1 MRCSFELDL
10 ASQLRK
16 AGFEV
21 IEADNA
27 DEAHALLTTKVH
39 VDAMLTDIRM
49 PGTIDGLELAKRT
62 RRYISKIKIV
72 IVSAYIDPYWDAP
85 VDATFAKPLRIE
97 RLLGRLRQLLPPEE
111 QARSAG
117 R

>member
-1 MRCSFELDL
+1 MFVRLDL

-49 PGTIDGLELAKRT
+49 PGTIDGLELAKRNPSVYLKDQN
-62 RRYISKIKIV
+62 RDR
-72 IVSAYIDPYWDAP
+72 VS
-85 VDATFAKPLRIE
+85 LHRS
-97 RLLGRLRQLLPPEE
+97 LLGC
-111 QARSAG
+111 SG
-117 R
+117 RCDFC